1 MGTKAIA
8 IANII
13 VIQYLL
19 TSHYNLPHKWE
30 WLVLTAIVLAALL
43 AKWGASPKRQ
53 DEKPAGRDDHRQQG
67 S

>member
-1 MGTKAIA
+1 MGIKAIA
-8 IANII
+8 IANVI

-30 WLVLTAIVLAALL
+30 WLVVTAIVLSALL
-43 AKWGASPKRQ
+43 AKWGASSTRQ
-53 DEKPAGRDDHRQQG
+53 AEKTAGRNDHRQQG